1 VLNIVLILRGK
12 EDTAMASSRQL
23 GALQRLQGVRD
34 VALCAAD
41 GTVLGSS
48 DGGERL
54 SSTAT
59 SLRTALDALQT
70 TVAGLQF
77 PISLS
82 VDTAN
87 GSLYFSQ
94 TAQSMIV
101 VTTTPEAN
109 VGEVRLEIREALQ
122 GAS

>member
-1 VLNIVLILRGK
+1 
-12 EDTAMASSRQL
+12 MASSRQL